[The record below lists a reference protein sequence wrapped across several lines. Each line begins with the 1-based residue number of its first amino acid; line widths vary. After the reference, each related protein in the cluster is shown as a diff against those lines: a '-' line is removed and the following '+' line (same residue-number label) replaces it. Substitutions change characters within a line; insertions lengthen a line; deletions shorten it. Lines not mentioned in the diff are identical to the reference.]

1 MQLPATKYPNTI
13 RTVTGL
19 VDVYPNDVVLN
30 CNTAVGTVTI
40 TLADIPSGYWSTQY
54 VLYIVDAN
62 GNAATNNITIN
73 AGSGQTIN
81 GQASV
86 TINVNNG
93 ACVVSIIDNGKYSGA
108 FTFSTALAGIE
119 VQDSGVTIVPSA
131 SVMNFIGAGVTVT
144 DVSGVATI
152 NCTNN
157 FIQATYAQM
166 ATLINNQ
173 TLIPNQNYQITNA
186 EFGSTPIVPTSVFVK
201 AITNNTISLTGEGIF
216 YNADYQ
222 GTGNYAGVTGYNAQL
237 GVWTSALTPTSGDVV
252 IWNNYHYVNITGSN
266 GVTNPNA
273 DIVNWTQLP
282 LNTLNGYILA
292 VDTVLYNVATNQIIY
307 REDARRNRVYRA
319 VISGKNSLN
328 YFKWG
333 SDKVTSCSVEN
344 DSVFA
349 CCNAIITTALNEIV
363 VKENSSIL
371 IGDFSTVAGNVTDAY
386 SLTFTSCTIS
396 FPANVG
402 TMYNCEFKFSSGE
415 ISNTGTL
422 YSCSF
427 LRCEITR
434 ISNASSSFAEN
445 VFDRVGINISA
456 NTNTFSNNYIYDT
469 SFEIASQGSFFR
481 DNTITNSIITI
492 GTISAVHPAVTNVR
506 HNIIHSSTVTLT
518 TVTSSFQ
525 YNEIIQQ
532 STVEI
537 TTNSNDFSYNNLKQ
551 AGSVTMNENAGDFT
565 KNIICN
571 GAFNF
576 TGGTQGTIVGSVV
589 TENRIENSN
598 VIITDEIAGVFSN
611 NVVQNSGYESEAI
624 TSTGVVSDN
633 EILNGSTLTLTTISG
648 TYQLNS
654 INSSVVTITSVASTG
669 VFKWNYIIENSTV
682 EITSLAGGFYLNSIS
697 NISDCTFGT
706 ISAGAKFG
714 VNSGGRQRGCTL
726 SYATLSITTIA
737 SSYFVE
743 ALSIK
748 DSSFTIGTIS
758 ANITGI
764 DISQNSNINITTLSG
779 AWSYLRL
786 RSSSLIT
793 ATSSQAFGNGIYDVD
808 IATISVTLDCSDP
821 AIFDAGT
828 NTLTIP
834 GEYTNFAGYYSLSNA
849 SGITI
854 DKIAGISST
863 AYVRFYSTNG
873 SITFNGVTIGSAV
886 SNSIV
891 SPAGAGNYTIT
902 YRVNGNDFI
911 VVQKGGTANIVTQ
924 SVIMT

>member
-173 TLIPNQNYQITNA
+173 SLIPNQNYEITNA

-222 GTGNYAGVTGYNAQL
+222 GIGNYAGVSGYNTQL

-252 IWNNYHYVNITGSN
+252 IWNNYHYVNISGSN

-292 VDTVLYNVATNQIIY
+292 VDTVLYSIATNQIIY

-349 CCNAIITTALNEIV
+349 CCNAIISTVLNEIV

-371 IGDFSTVAGNVTDAY
+371 IGNFSTVAGNVTDAY

-427 LRCEITR
+427 LRCEITLL
-434 ISNASSSFAEN
+434 SNASSSFAEN
-445 VFDRVGINISA
+445 LFDRVGINIGA

-469 SFEIASQGSFFR
+469 SFDITSQGSFFR

-492 GTISAVHPAVTNVR
+492 GTISAAHPAVTNVR
-506 HNIIHSSTVTLT
+506 HNIIHSSTITLT

-532 STVEI
+532 SSVEI

-611 NVVQNSGYESEAI
+611 NVIQNSGYESEAI

-633 EILNGSTLTLTTISG
+633 EILNGSTLTLTTMSG
-648 TYQLNS
+648 TYQLNT
-654 INSSVVTITSVASTG
+654 INSSVVTISSTPSTG
-669 VFKWNYIIENSTV
+669 VFKWNNIIENSTV

-697 NISDCTFGT
+697 NISSCTFGT
-706 ISAGAKFG
+706 ISSGGKFG
-714 VNSGGRQRGCTL
+714 TNSGRQNGCIL
-726 SYATLSITTIA
+726 NHATVDVSTMNAGSVVEGTTIEN
-737 SSYFVE
+737 STFEIGVIDSNVTCVE
-743 ALSIK
+743 LRQ
-748 DSSFTIGTIS
+748 T
-758 ANITGI
+758 
-764 DISQNSNINITTLSG
+764 SNVNITTLS
-779 AWSYLRL
+779 AALSFLRL
-786 RSSSLIT
+786 RTSTYIIT
-793 ATSSQAFGNGIYDVD
+793 THGTGISNGIYDID
-808 IATISVTLDCSDP
+808 IATVTVTLDCSDP
-821 AIFDAGT
+821 TIYDVAT
-828 NTLTIP
+828 NKLTIP
-834 GEYTNFAGYYSLSNA
+834 SAYSAFAGYYLLDNA
-849 SGITI
+849 SGLTI
-854 DKIAGISST
+854 DLIQGISTT
-863 AYVRFYSTNG
+863 AYVRFYSIDG
-873 SITFNGVTIGSAV
+873 SITFNGVTIGSATT
-886 SNSIV
+886 NSIV
-891 SPAGAGNYTIT
+891 SPTGAGNYTIT
-902 YRVNGNDFI
+902 YRINGNDFI

>member
-40 TLADIPSGYWSTQY
+40 TLPEIPSGYWSTQY

-62 GNAATNNITIN
+62 GNAGTNNITIN

-93 ACVVSIIDNGKYSGA
+93 ACIVSIIDNAKFAGN

-119 VQDSGVTIVPSA
+119 VQDAGVTIVPSA
-131 SVMNFIGAGVTVT
+131 SVMNFIGQVTVT
-144 DVSGVATI
+144 DVLGVATI
-152 NCTNN
+152 DVTNN
-157 FIQATYAQM
+157 FIQATYAQL

-173 TLIPNQNYQITNA
+173 SLIPNQNYQITNA

-201 AITNNTISLTGEGIF
+201 AITNNSISLTGEGIF

-222 GTGNYAGVTGYNAQL
+222 GTGNYAGVTGFNAQL
-237 GVWTSALTPTSGDVV
+237 GEWTAALTPTSGDVV

-273 DIVNWTQLP
+273 DVVNWTQLP

-292 VDTVLYNVATNQIIY
+292 VDTVLYDSATNHITY
-307 REDARRNRVYRA
+307 REDARNNRVYRS

-333 SDKVTSCSVEN
+333 SDKVTNCSVEN

-349 CCNAIITTALNEIV
+349 CCNAIISTALSEIIV
-363 VKENSSIL
+363 NENSSIL
-371 IGDFSTVAGNVTDAY
+371 IGDFSTVAGSVTNAY
-386 SLTFTSCTIS
+386 SLTFTSCAIS

-402 TMYNCEFKFSSGE
+402 TMYNCDYKYSGGT
-415 ISNTGTL
+415 ISNIGTF

-427 LRCEITR
+427 ARCEITLL
-434 ISNASSSFAEN
+434 SNASSSFSEN
-445 VFDRVGINISA
+445 VFDRVGINIGA
-456 NTNTFSNNYIYDT
+456 NTNTFSNNYVYDT
-469 SFEIASQGSFFR
+469 SLEITSQGSYFR
-481 DNTITNSIITI
+481 DNTITNSVITI
-492 GTISAVHPAVTNVR
+492 GTISAIHPAVTNVR
-506 HNIIHSSTVTLT
+506 HNIIHSSTLSLT
-518 TVTSSFQ
+518 TVTNNFE

-532 STVEI
+532 SSVTI
-537 TTNSNDFSYNNLKQ
+537 TTNSNDFSYNVLKQ
-551 AGSVTMNENAGDFT
+551 ASTVTMNENAGDFT
-565 KNIICN
+565 KNTICN
-571 GAFNF
+571 GSFNF
-576 TGGTQGTIVGSVV
+576 TGGTQGTVVGSVT

-598 VIITDEIAGVFSN
+598 VVITDEIAGVFSN
-611 NVVQNSGYESEAI
+611 NVIQNSGYESEAI
-624 TSTGVVSDN
+624 ASTGIVSDN
-633 EILNGSTLTLTTISG
+633 EILNGSTLTLTQVSG

-654 INSSVVTITSVASTG
+654 LNSSTVTITTIASTG
-669 VFKWNYIIENSTV
+669 AIKWNYIIENSTV
-682 EITSLAGGFYLNSIS
+682 EITSIAGGFYYNTIK

-714 VNSGGRQRGCTL
+714 VNTGGRQRGCTL
-726 SYATLSITTIA
+726 SYATLNITTISA
-737 SSYFVE
+737 SQNVE
-743 ALSIK
+743 ALSIQ

-758 ANITGI
+758 ANITGV
-764 DISQNSNINITTLSG
+764 DISQNSSFNITTLSG

-786 RSSSLIT
+786 RSANLT
-793 ATSSQAFGNGIYDVD
+793 AATLSAAISNGIYDVD
-808 IATISVTLDCSDP
+808 IATIGITLDCSDL
-821 AIFDAGT
+821 AIFNAGV
-828 NTLTIP
+828 LTIP
-834 GEYTNFAGYYSLSNA
+834 SAYTEFGGYYFLTNA

-854 DKIAGISST
+854 DKISGISST
-863 AYVRFYSTNG
+863 AYVRFYSLNG
-873 SITFNGVTIGSAV
+873 SITFNGVAV
-886 SNSIV
+886 AGAVANEIV
-891 SPAGAGNYTIT
+891 SPAGAGNYIIT
-902 YRVNGNDFI
+902 FRSNGNDFI
-911 VVQKGGTANIVTQ
+911 VVQRSGTFNVVTQ